1 MPSNHA
7 SARSLAR
14 PLANSESL
22 ILCNSHVMSSSGGPP
37 PESLDAFGLPIP
49 DGGGSTSVPTGFRP
63 FKVSLMA
70 SNERSMRASSGD
82 GGGGTGGSCDDAPL
96 PRLPRVLTNIQKI
109 SSGHLISRNSNLVAI
124 SGLCRPWNFFFFFFF

>member
-14 PLANSESL
+14 PPENSGSL
-22 ILCNSHVMSSSGGPP
+22 IFCNSRVMSSGGGPP
-37 PESLDAFGLPIP
+37 PESLDASGLPVL
-49 DGGGSTSVPTGFRP
+49 DSGGSTSVPAGCRP

-82 GGGGTGGSCDDAPL
+82 GGGGAGGTCDDTSP
-96 PRLPRVLTNIQKI
+96 PRPPRVLTI
-109 SSGHLISRNSNLVAI
+109 
-124 SGLCRPWNFFFFFFF
+124 LCALTCINQSCQGECATKL